1 MRVTTMC
8 RKREIAAYV
17 LLGFVLPWIIIV
29 IAAMR
34 YRPFDELAAFP
45 SHLFGA
51 GYNYFLI
58 SCLNVIPFIV
68 VAVAAFVHSKMER
81 RSTARKLGIWVG
93 AVVVVLVSVVYQTL
107 AWSNLMGPHPD
118 ALTGSA
124 FYLLPWA
131 ATLAFSFQES
141 LHGCLVPCGCAREI
155 KRSDSTGI
163 FQSSSP
169 S

>member
-8 RKREIAAYV
+8 GKREIVAYV
-17 LLGFVLPWIIIV
+17 LLGFVFPWIIIV
-29 IAAMR
+29 IAAMG
-34 YRPFDELAAFP
+34 YRRFDELAAFP

-68 VAVAAFVHSKMER
+68 VAVAAFVHSKVEC

-93 AVVVVLVSVVYQTL
+93 GVVVVLISIFYQTL

-118 ALTGSA
+118 ALTGIA
-124 FYLLPWA
+124 FYFLPWTA
-131 ATLAFSFQES
+131 SLAFLFSGV
-141 LHGCLVPCGCAREI
+141 LTWLLGALWLRARDNE
-155 KRSDSTGI
+155 K
-163 FQSSSP
+163 
-169 S
+169 